1 MTEHYNLPVLFTEE
15 ERQRYAAW
23 GIKKEKTLLPF
34 GMIAAIIEV
43 LGLTALVIYLL
54 GVRSQN
60 PYFSAYLSTWG
71 DFVGSVQFGAVLIV
85 TFLILKPLD
94 MLFDLIFKKP
104 ADPKML
110 RIEPREDGVVYTL
123 SCKKKNLRHGRLSW
137 EEWNQAV
144 MPETNQIYLDGQWLT
159 IGANTIET
167 IYPREKRRLWLDRP
181 GEKIDGTIQL
191 AIIQRNL
198 EGYRASLEEKKKEME
213 WLRNHG

>member
-1 MTEHYNLPVLFTEE
+1 MTEYYNLPVLFTEE
-15 ERQRYAAW
+15 ERRRYAAW

-34 GMIAAIIEV
+34 GIIAAIIEA
-43 LGLTALVIYLL
+43 LGLAALVIYLL
-54 GVRSQN
+54 GVRSRE
-60 PYFSAYLSTWG
+60 PYFSAYLSVWG
-71 DFVGSVQFGAVLIV
+71 DFIGSVQFGAVLIV

-94 MLFDLIFKKP
+94 LLFDLIFKKP

-123 SCKKKNLRHGRLSW
+123 SCKEKVLGQGRLSW
-137 EEWNQAV
+137 EEWKQAV
-144 MPETNQIYLDGQWLT
+144 IPVTNQITIDGQWLT

-167 IYPREKRRLWLDRP
+167 IYPREKRRLWMDRP
-181 GEKIDGTIQL
+181 AEKIDGTIQL
-191 AIIQRNL
+191 ATIQKNL